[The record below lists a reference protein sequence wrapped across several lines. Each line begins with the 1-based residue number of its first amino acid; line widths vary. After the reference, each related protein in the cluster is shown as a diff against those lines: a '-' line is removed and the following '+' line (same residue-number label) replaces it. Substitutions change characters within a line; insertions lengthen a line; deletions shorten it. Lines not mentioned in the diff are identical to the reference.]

1 MLNKRLLEFIPKV
14 FTYTAQS
21 VFFQWLSLLCNIAFT
36 ISICRFINYCFYNKT
51 FNSQILIETLGITIV
66 SILLRALF
74 TKININITS
83 RTSQQAKKI
92 LREKIFDKLCK
103 IGISYKN
110 YISTAEA
117 VQVSVEGID
126 QLEIYFSQYVP
137 QLFYSII
144 SVVTLFIL
152 FSIFSIKVAVIFI
165 VCVPII
171 PLSIVLIQKF
181 AKRLLSKYWN
191 SYTNLGDTFLENI
204 QGLTTLKIYG
214 CDEQKHIEMNKNA
227 ELFRKA
233 TMKVLIMQLNS
244 ISVMDL
250 VAFGGSAIGII
261 IGISEFN
268 NGSISLLNML
278 IIILLSAEFFI
289 PLRQLGSFFH
299 VAMNG
304 TAAADKIFRILDIED
319 IEIKNNTT
327 TLDDYNICLKNISFS
342 YDGSRTILNNINI
355 TLPNKGLF
363 TLVGKSGCGKST
375 IASILTGKLKNYSG
389 SIKLGNAEL
398 SDISENSLMNM
409 VTYIPHNSYIFKGTI
424 EYNLKMGKNDATK
437 NEMLNVLQ
445 KVNLLDFVNSENGL
459 NTEVTEQGNNLS
471 GGQRQRLAIARA
483 LLHNTPIYIFDEST
497 SNIDLESEEDIM
509 NVIYELAKEKTV
521 IMISHRLANA
531 INSNNIYVINKGT
544 VIENGTHTKL
554 MEQSGYYAEL
564 FNKQQNLEN
573 FNKGGIENE

>member
-1 MLNKRLLEFIPKV
+1 MLDKRLLELIPKV
-14 FTYTAQS
+14 FTYTAQA

-51 FNSQILIETLGITIV
+51 FNSQILIETLGVTII

-110 YISTAEA
+110 YVSTAEA

-126 QLEIYFSQYVP
+126 QLEVYFSQYIP

-144 SVVTLFIL
+144 SVITLFIL

-214 CDEQKHIEMNKNA
+214 CDEQKHIEMNRNS

-299 VAMNG
+299 IAMNG
-304 TAAADKIFRILDIED
+304 ASAADKIFRILDIEHFENENKYIL
-319 IEIKNNTT
+319 IEN
-327 TLDDYNICLKNISFS
+327 YNINFKNVSFS

-355 TLPNKGLF
+355 ALPNKGLF
-363 TLVGKSGCGKST
+363 TLVGKSGYGKST

-398 SDISENSLMNM
+398 SDILENSLMNM
-409 VTYIPHNSYIFKGTI
+409 VTYIPHNSYIFKGTV

-509 NVIYELAKEKTV
+509 TVIYELAKEKTV

-531 INSNNIYVINKGT
+531 INSNNIFVINNGT
-544 VIENGTHTKL
+544 VVENGTHTKL
-554 MEQSGYYAEL
+554 IEQSGYYAEL

-573 FNKGGIENE
+573 FNKGGVNNE

>member
-1 MLNKRLLEFIPKV
+1 MLNKRLLELIPKV
-14 FTYTAQS
+14 FTYTAQA

-51 FNSQILIETLGITIV
+51 FNSQILIETLGVTII

-74 TKININITS
+74 TKININITY

-110 YISTAEA
+110 YVSTAEA

-126 QLEIYFSQYVP
+126 QLEVYFSQYVP

-144 SVVTLFIL
+144 SVITLFIL
-152 FSIFSIKVAVIFI
+152 FSIFSIKVAIVFI

-214 CDEQKHIEMNKNA
+214 CDEQKHIEMNRNS

-299 VAMNG
+299 IAMNG
-304 TAAADKIFRILDIED
+304 ASAADKIFRILDIEH
-319 IEIKNNTT
+319 IENENKNILIDN
-327 TLDDYNICLKNISFS
+327 YNINFKNVSFS
-342 YDGSRTILNNINI
+342 YDGNRTILNNINI
-355 TLPNKGLF
+355 ALPNKGLF

-398 SDISENSLMNM
+398 SDILENSLMNM
-409 VTYIPHNSYIFKGTI
+409 VTYIPHNSYIFKGTV

-509 NVIYELAKEKTV
+509 TVIYELAKEKTV

-531 INSNNIYVINKGT
+531 INSNNIFVINNGT
-544 VIENGTHTKL
+544 VVENGTHTKL
-554 MEQSGYYAEL
+554 IEQSGYYAEL

-573 FNKGGIENE
+573 FNKGGVNNE

>member
-1 MLNKRLLEFIPKV
+1 MLNKRLLELIPKV

-110 YISTAEA
+110 YVSTAEA

-327 TLDDYNICLKNISFS
+327 TLDDYNICLKNVSFS

-375 IASILTGKLKNYSG
+375 IASILTGKLKNYSD

-544 VIENGTHTKL
+544 VIENGTHTELIK
-554 MEQSGYYAEL
+554 QSGYYAEL

>member
-36 ISICRFINYCFYNKT
+36 ISIYRFINYCFYNKT

-304 TAAADKIFRILDIED
+304 TAAADKIFRILDMED

-389 SIKLGNAEL
+389 SIKFGNAEL

-544 VIENGTHTKL
+544 VIENGTHTEL
-554 MEQSGYYAEL
+554 MKQSGYYAEL

>member
-1 MLNKRLLEFIPKV
+1 MLNKRLLELIPKV

-83 RTSQQAKKI
+83 RISQQAKKI

-327 TLDDYNICLKNISFS
+327 TLDDYNICLKNVSFS

-437 NEMLNVLQ
+437 NEMLNVLP

>member
-1 MLNKRLLEFIPKV
+1 MLNKRLLELIPKV
-14 FTYTAQS
+14 FTYTAQA

-51 FNSQILIETLGITIV
+51 FNSQILIETLGVTII
-66 SILLRALF
+66 SILLRAFF
-74 TKININITS
+74 TKININITY

-110 YISTAEA
+110 YVSTAEA

-126 QLEIYFSQYVP
+126 QLEVYFSQYVP

-144 SVVTLFIL
+144 SVITLFIL
-152 FSIFSIKVAVIFI
+152 FSIFSIKVAIVFI

-214 CDEQKHIEMNKNA
+214 CDEQKHIEMNRNA

-261 IGISEFN
+261 IGILEFK
-268 NGSISLLNML
+268 NGNIALLNML

-299 VAMNG
+299 IAMNG
-304 TAAADKIFRILDIED
+304 ASAADKIFRILDIEH
-319 IEIKNNTT
+319 IENENKNILIEN
-327 TLDDYNICLKNISFS
+327 YNINFKNVSFS
-342 YDGSRTILNNINI
+342 YDGNRTILNNINI
-355 TLPNKGLF
+355 ALPNKGLF

-398 SDISENSLMNM
+398 SDILENSLMNM
-409 VTYIPHNSYIFKGTI
+409 VTYIPHNSYIFKGTV
-424 EYNLKMGKNDATK
+424 EYNLKMGKKDATK

-509 NVIYELAKEKTV
+509 TVIYELAKEKTV

-531 INSNNIYVINKGT
+531 INSNNIFVINNGT
-544 VIENGTHTKL
+544 VVENGTHTKL
-554 MEQSGYYAEL
+554 IEQSGYYAEL

-573 FNKGGIENE
+573 FNKGGVNNE

>member
-1 MLNKRLLEFIPKV
+1 MI
-14 FTYTAQS
+14 
-21 VFFQWLSLLCNIAFT
+21 
-36 ISICRFINYCFYNKT
+36 
-51 FNSQILIETLGITIV
+51 
-66 SILLRALF
+66 
-74 TKININITS
+74 
-83 RTSQQAKKI
+83 
-92 LREKIFDKLCK
+92 
-103 IGISYKN
+103 
-110 YISTAEA
+110 
-117 VQVSVEGID
+117 
-126 QLEIYFSQYVP
+126 
-137 QLFYSII
+137 
-144 SVVTLFIL
+144 
-152 FSIFSIKVAVIFI
+152 
-165 VCVPII
+165 
-171 PLSIVLIQKF
+171 
-181 AKRLLSKYWN
+181 
-191 SYTNLGDTFLENI
+191 
-204 QGLTTLKIYG
+204 
-214 CDEQKHIEMNKNA
+214 
-227 ELFRKA
+227 
-233 TMKVLIMQLNS
+233 
-244 ISVMDL
+244 
-250 VAFGGSAIGII
+250 
-261 IGISEFN
+261 
-268 NGSISLLNML
+268 
-278 IIILLSAEFFI
+278 
-289 PLRQLGSFFH
+289 
-299 VAMNG
+299 
-304 TAAADKIFRILDIED
+304 
-319 IEIKNNTT
+319 IKNV
-327 TLDDYNICLKNISFS
+327 SFS

-544 VIENGTHTKL
+544 VIENGTHTELIK
-554 MEQSGYYAEL
+554 QSGYYAEL

>member
-1 MLNKRLLEFIPKV
+1 MLNKRLLELIPKV
-14 FTYTAQS
+14 FTYTAQA

-83 RTSQQAKKI
+83 HTSQQAKKI

-126 QLEIYFSQYVP
+126 QLEVYFSQYIP

-144 SVVTLFIL
+144 SVITLFIL
-152 FSIFSIKVAVIFI
+152 FSIFSIKVAIVFI

-181 AKRLLSKYWN
+181 AKKLLSKYWN

-214 CDEQKHIEMNKNA
+214 CDEQKHIEMNRNA

-261 IGISEFN
+261 IGILEFK
-268 NGSISLLNML
+268 NGNIALLNML

-299 VAMNG
+299 IAMNG
-304 TAAADKIFRILDIED
+304 ASAADKIFRILDIEH
-319 IEIKNNTT
+319 IENENKNTT
-327 TLDDYNICLKNISFS
+327 LENYNINFKNVSFS
-342 YDGSRTILNNINI
+342 YDGNRTILNNINI
-355 TLPNKGLF
+355 ALPNKGLF

-398 SDISENSLMNM
+398 SDILENSLMNM
-409 VTYIPHNSYIFKGTI
+409 VTYIPHNSYIFKGTV

-459 NTEVTEQGNNLS
+459 KTKVTEQGNNLS

-509 NVIYELAKEKTV
+509 TVIYELAKEKTV

-531 INSNNIYVINKGT
+531 INSNNIFVINNGT
-544 VIENGTHTKL
+544 VVENGTHTKL
-554 MEQSGYYAEL
+554 IEQSGYYAEL

-573 FNKGGIENE
+573 FNKGGIGNE

>member
-1 MLNKRLLEFIPKV
+1 MLNKRLLELIPKV
-14 FTYTAQS
+14 FTYTAQA

-51 FNSQILIETLGITIV
+51 FNSQILIETLGVTII

-74 TKININITS
+74 TKININITY

-110 YISTAEA
+110 YVSTAEA

-126 QLEIYFSQYVP
+126 QLEVYFSQYVP

-144 SVVTLFIL
+144 SVITLFIL
-152 FSIFSIKVAVIFI
+152 FSIFSIKVAIVFI

-214 CDEQKHIEMNKNA
+214 CDEQKHIEMNRNS

-299 VAMNG
+299 IAMNG
-304 TAAADKIFRILDIED
+304 ASAADKIFRILDIEH
-319 IEIKNNTT
+319 IENENKNILIEN
-327 TLDDYNICLKNISFS
+327 YNINFKNVSFS
-342 YDGSRTILNNINI
+342 YDGNRTILNNINI
-355 TLPNKGLF
+355 ALPNKGLF

-398 SDISENSLMNM
+398 SDILENSLMNM
-409 VTYIPHNSYIFKGTI
+409 VTYIPHNSYIFKGTV

-509 NVIYELAKEKTV
+509 TVIYELAKEKTV

-531 INSNNIYVINKGT
+531 INSNNIFVINNGT
-544 VIENGTHTKL
+544 VVENGTHTKL
-554 MEQSGYYAEL
+554 IEQSGYYAEL

-573 FNKGGIENE
+573 FNKGGVNNE

>member
-304 TAAADKIFRILDIED
+304 TAAADKIFRILDMED

-389 SIKLGNAEL
+389 SIKFGNAEL

-544 VIENGTHTKL
+544 VIENGTHTEL
-554 MEQSGYYAEL
+554 MKQSGYYAEL
-564 FNKQQNLEN
+564 FNTQQNLEN

>member
-1 MLNKRLLEFIPKV
+1 MLNKRLLELIPKV
-14 FTYTAQS
+14 FTYTAQA

-327 TLDDYNICLKNISFS
+327 TLDDYNICLKNVSFS

-389 SIKLGNAEL
+389 SIKLGNDEL

-544 VIENGTHTKL
+544 VIENGTHTELTK
-554 MEQSGYYAEL
+554 QSGYYAEL

>member
-1 MLNKRLLEFIPKV
+1 MLNKRLLELIPKV
-14 FTYTAQS
+14 FTYTAQA

-51 FNSQILIETLGITIV
+51 FNSQILIETLGVTII

-110 YISTAEA
+110 YVSTAEA

-126 QLEIYFSQYVP
+126 QLEVYFSQYIP

-144 SVVTLFIL
+144 SVITLFIL
-152 FSIFSIKVAVIFI
+152 FSIFSIKVAIIFI

-181 AKRLLSKYWN
+181 AKKLLSKYWN

-214 CDEQKHIEMNKNA
+214 CDEQKHIEMNRNS

-299 VAMNG
+299 IAMNG
-304 TAAADKIFRILDIED
+304 ASAADKIFRILDIEH
-319 IEIKNNTT
+319 IENENKNILIEN
-327 TLDDYNICLKNISFS
+327 YNINFKNVSFS
-342 YDGSRTILNNINI
+342 YDGNRTILNNINI
-355 TLPNKGLF
+355 ALPNKGLF

-375 IASILTGKLKNYSG
+375 IASILTGKLKNYS
-389 SIKLGNAEL
+389 
-398 SDISENSLMNM
+398 
-409 VTYIPHNSYIFKGTI
+409 
-424 EYNLKMGKNDATK
+424 
-437 NEMLNVLQ
+437 
-445 KVNLLDFVNSENGL
+445 
-459 NTEVTEQGNNLS
+459 
-471 GGQRQRLAIARA
+471 
-483 LLHNTPIYIFDEST
+483 
-497 SNIDLESEEDIM
+497 
-509 NVIYELAKEKTV
+509 
-521 IMISHRLANA
+521 
-531 INSNNIYVINKGT
+531 
-544 VIENGTHTKL
+544 
-554 MEQSGYYAEL
+554 
-564 FNKQQNLEN
+564 
-573 FNKGGIENE
+573 

>member
-1 MLNKRLLEFIPKV
+1 MLDKRLLELIPKV
-14 FTYTAQS
+14 FTYTAQA

-51 FNSQILIETLGITIV
+51 FNSQILIETLGVTII

-110 YISTAEA
+110 YVSTAEA

-126 QLEIYFSQYVP
+126 QLEVYFSQYIP

-144 SVVTLFIL
+144 SVITLFIL
-152 FSIFSIKVAVIFI
+152 FSIFSIKEAVIFI

-214 CDEQKHIEMNKNA
+214 CDEQKHIEMNRNS

-299 VAMNG
+299 IAMNG
-304 TAAADKIFRILDIED
+304 ASAADKIFRILDIEHFENENKYIL
-319 IEIKNNTT
+319 IEN
-327 TLDDYNICLKNISFS
+327 YNINFKNVSFS
-342 YDGSRTILNNINI
+342 YDGNRTILNNINI
-355 TLPNKGLF
+355 ALPNKGLF
-363 TLVGKSGCGKST
+363 TLVGKSGYGKST

-398 SDISENSLMNM
+398 SDILENSLMNM
-409 VTYIPHNSYIFKGTI
+409 VTYIPHNSYIFKGTV

-509 NVIYELAKEKTV
+509 TVIYELAKEKTV

-531 INSNNIYVINKGT
+531 INSNNIFVINNGT
-544 VIENGTHTKL
+544 VVENGTHTKL
-554 MEQSGYYAEL
+554 IEQSGYYAEL

-573 FNKGGIENE
+573 FNKGGVNNE

>member
-1 MLNKRLLEFIPKV
+1 MLNKRLLELIPKV

-126 QLEIYFSQYVP
+126 QLEIYFSQYIP

-327 TLDDYNICLKNISFS
+327 TLDDYNICLKNVSFS

-389 SIKLGNAEL
+389 SIKLGNDEL

-521 IMISHRLANA
+521 IMISHRLVNA

>member
-1 MLNKRLLEFIPKV
+1 MLNKRLLELIPKV

-51 FNSQILIETLGITIV
+51 FNSQILIETLGITIF

-327 TLDDYNICLKNISFS
+327 TLDDYNICLKNVSFS

-375 IASILTGKLKNYSG
+375 IASILTCKLKNYSG
-389 SIKLGNAEL
+389 SIKLGNDEL

-445 KVNLLDFVNSENGL
+445 KVNLLDFVNRENGL

-521 IMISHRLANA
+521 IMISHRLVNA

>member
-1 MLNKRLLEFIPKV
+1 MLNKRLLELIPKV
-14 FTYTAQS
+14 FTYTAQA

-327 TLDDYNICLKNISFS
+327 TLDDYNICLKNVSFS

-389 SIKLGNAEL
+389 SIKLGNDEL

-459 NTEVTEQGNNLS
+459 NTEVTEQGNSLS

>member
-1 MLNKRLLEFIPKV
+1 MLNKRLLELIPKV
-14 FTYTAQS
+14 FTYTAQA
-21 VFFQWLSLLCNIAFT
+21 VFFQWLYLLCNIAFT

-51 FNSQILIETLGITIV
+51 FNSQILIETLGVTII

-110 YISTAEA
+110 YVSTAEA

-126 QLEIYFSQYVP
+126 QLEVYFSQYIP

-144 SVVTLFIL
+144 SVITLFIL
-152 FSIFSIKVAVIFI
+152 FSIFSIKVAIVFI

-181 AKRLLSKYWN
+181 AKKLLSKYWN

-204 QGLTTLKIYG
+204 QGLTPLKIYG
-214 CDEQKHIEMNKNA
+214 CDEQKHIEMNRNA

-261 IGISEFN
+261 IGILEFK
-268 NGSISLLNML
+268 NGNIALLNML

-299 VAMNG
+299 IAMNG
-304 TAAADKIFRILDIED
+304 ASAADKIFRILDIEH
-319 IEIKNNTT
+319 IENENKNILIEN
-327 TLDDYNICLKNISFS
+327 YNINFKNVSFS
-342 YDGSRTILNNINI
+342 YDGNRTILNNINI
-355 TLPNKGLF
+355 ALPNKGLF

-389 SIKLGNAEL
+389 SIKLGNMVL
-398 SDISENSLMNM
+398 SKISENALMDI
-409 VTYIPHNSYIFKGTI
+409 VTYIPHNGYIFKGTI
-424 EYNLKMGKNDATK
+424 EYNLKMGKSNATK

-459 NTEVTEQGNNLS
+459 KTKVTEQGNNLS

-509 NVIYELAKEKTV
+509 TVIYELAKEKTV

-531 INSNNIYVINKGT
+531 INSNNIFVINNGT
-544 VIENGTHTKL
+544 VVENGTHTKL
-554 MEQSGYYAEL
+554 IEQSGYYAEL

-573 FNKGGIENE
+573 FNKGGVNNE

>member
-1 MLNKRLLEFIPKV
+1 MLNKRLLELIPKV
-14 FTYTAQS
+14 FTYTAQA

-51 FNSQILIETLGITIV
+51 FNSQILIETLGVTII

-74 TKININITS
+74 TKININITY

-110 YISTAEA
+110 YVSTAEA

-144 SVVTLFIL
+144 SVITLFIL
-152 FSIFSIKVAVIFI
+152 FSIFSIKVAIVFI

-181 AKRLLSKYWN
+181 AKKLLSKYWN
-191 SYTNLGDTFLENI
+191 SYTNLGNTFLENI

-214 CDEQKHIEMNKNA
+214 CDEQKHIEMNRNA

-261 IGISEFN
+261 IGILEFK
-268 NGSISLLNML
+268 NGNIALLNML

-299 VAMNG
+299 IAMNG
-304 TAAADKIFRILDIED
+304 ASAADKIFRILDIED
-319 IEIKNNTT
+319 IENKNNTT
-327 TLDDYNICLKNISFS
+327 TLENYNINFKNVSFS
-342 YDGSRTILNNINI
+342 YDGNRTILNNINI

-363 TLVGKSGCGKST
+363 TLVGKSGCG
-375 IASILTGKLKNYSG
+375 
-389 SIKLGNAEL
+389 SIKLGNMEL
-398 SDISENSLMNM
+398 SKISENALMDI
-409 VTYIPHNSYIFKGTI
+409 VTYIPHNGYIFKGTI
-424 EYNLKMGKNDATK
+424 EYNLKMGKSNATK

-459 NTEVTEQGNNLS
+459 KTKVTEQGNNLS

-509 NVIYELAKEKTV
+509 TVIYELAKEKTV

-531 INSNNIYVINKGT
+531 INSNNIFVINNGT
-544 VIENGTHTKL
+544 VVENGTHTKL
-554 MEQSGYYAEL
+554 IEQSGYYAEL

-573 FNKGGIENE
+573 FNKGGVNNE

>member
-1 MLNKRLLEFIPKV
+1 MLNKRLLELIPKV
-14 FTYTAQS
+14 FTYTAQA

-51 FNSQILIETLGITIV
+51 FNSQIFIETLGIAVI

-126 QLEIYFSQYVP
+126 QLEIYFSQYIP

-144 SVVTLFIL
+144 SVVTLFVL
-152 FSIFSIKVAVIFI
+152 FSIFSIKVALVFI
-165 VCVPII
+165 ICVPII

-181 AKRLLSKYWN
+181 AKKLLSKYWN

-214 CDEQKHIEMNKNA
+214 CDQQKHIEMNKNA

-261 IGISEFN
+261 IGILEFN
-268 NGSISLLNML
+268 SNNISLLNML
-278 IIILLSAEFFI
+278 IIVLLSSEFFI

-304 TAAADKIFRILDIED
+304 ASAADKIFRILDIE
-319 IEIKNNTT
+319 NTE
-327 TLDDYNICLKNISFS
+327 NKNIDVVKNFNINFENVSFS
-342 YDGSRTILNNINI
+342 YDGSKTILNNINI
-355 TLPNKGLF
+355 ALPSKGLF

-375 IASILTGKLKNYSG
+375 IASILIGKLKNYTG
-389 SIKLGNAEL
+389 YIKLGNSEL
-398 SDISENSLMNM
+398 SDISENELVNI
-409 VTYIPHNSYIFKGTI
+409 VTYIPHNSYIFKGTV
-424 EYNLKMGKNDATK
+424 EYNLKMGKNNATK
-437 NEMLNVLQ
+437 EEMLNALN
-445 KVNLLDFVNSENGL
+445 KVNLLDFINSENGL
-459 NTEVTEQGNNLS
+459 ETAVTEQGNNLS

-509 NVIYELAKEKTV
+509 NVIYELSKEKLV

-531 INSNNIYVINKGT
+531 INSNNIYVINNGT
-544 VIENGTHTKL
+544 VVENGTHTKL
-554 MEQSGYYAEL
+554 MEQSGYYAQL
-564 FNKQQNLEN
+564 FSKQQALEK
-573 FNKGGIENE
+573 FNNGGVNIE

>member
-1 MLNKRLLEFIPKV
+1 MLNKRLLELIPKV
-14 FTYTAQS
+14 FTYTAQA

-327 TLDDYNICLKNISFS
+327 TLDDYNICLKNVSFS

-459 NTEVTEQGNNLS
+459 NTEVTEQGNSLS

-531 INSNNIYVINKGT
+531 INSNNIYVINKCT

>member
-1 MLNKRLLEFIPKV
+1 MLNKRLLELIPKV
-14 FTYTAQS
+14 FTYTAQA

-51 FNSQILIETLGITIV
+51 FNSQILIETLGVTII

-83 RTSQQAKKI
+83 HTSQQAKKI

-103 IGISYKN
+103 IGVSYKN
-110 YISTAEA
+110 YVSTAEA

-126 QLEIYFSQYVP
+126 QLEVYFSQYIP

-152 FSIFSIKVAVIFI
+152 FSIFSIKVAIVFI

-181 AKRLLSKYWN
+181 AKKLLSKYWN
-191 SYTNLGDTFLENI
+191 SYTNLGNTFLENI
-204 QGLTTLKIYG
+204 QGLTTLKIYS

-261 IGISEFN
+261 IGILEFK
-268 NGSISLLNML
+268 NGNIALLNML

-299 VAMNG
+299 IAMNG
-304 TAAADKIFRILDIED
+304 ASAADKIFRILDIEH
-319 IEIKNNTT
+319 IENENKNTT
-327 TLDDYNICLKNISFS
+327 LENYNISFKNVSFS
-342 YDGSRTILNNINI
+342 YDGNRTILNNINI
-355 TLPNKGLF
+355 ILPNKGLF

-389 SIKLGNAEL
+389 YIKLGNMEL
-398 SDISENSLMNM
+398 SKISESALMDI
-409 VTYIPHNSYIFKGTI
+409 VTYIPHNGYIFKGTI
-424 EYNLKMGKNDATK
+424 EYNLKMGKSNATK

-459 NTEVTEQGNNLS
+459 KTKVTEQGNNLS

-509 NVIYELAKEKTV
+509 TVIYKLAKEKTV
-521 IMISHRLANA
+521 IMIFHRLANA
-531 INSNNIYVINKGT
+531 INSNNIFVINNGT
-544 VIENGTHTKL
+544 IVENGTHTKL
-554 MEQSGYYAEL
+554 IEQSGYYAEL

-573 FNKGGIENE
+573 FNKGGVSNE

>member
-1 MLNKRLLEFIPKV
+1 MLNKRLLELIPKV
-14 FTYTAQS
+14 FTYTAQA

-51 FNSQILIETLGITIV
+51 FNSQILIETLGVTII

-83 RTSQQAKKI
+83 HTSQQAKKI

-103 IGISYKN
+103 IGVSYKN
-110 YISTAEA
+110 YVSTAEA

-126 QLEIYFSQYVP
+126 QLEVYFSQYIP

-152 FSIFSIKVAVIFI
+152 FSIFSIKVAIVFI

-181 AKRLLSKYWN
+181 AKKLLSKYWN

-204 QGLTTLKIYG
+204 QGLTTLKIYS

-261 IGISEFN
+261 IGILEFK
-268 NGSISLLNML
+268 NGNIALLNML

-299 VAMNG
+299 IAMNG
-304 TAAADKIFRILDIED
+304 ASAADKILRILDIEHF
-319 IEIKNNTT
+319 ENENKNTT
-327 TLDDYNICLKNISFS
+327 IENYNISFKNVSFS
-342 YDGSRTILNNINI
+342 YDGNRTILNNINI
-355 TLPNKGLF
+355 ILPNKGLF

-389 SIKLGNAEL
+389 YIKLGNMEL
-398 SDISENSLMNM
+398 SKISENALMDI
-409 VTYIPHNSYIFKGTI
+409 VTYIPHNGYIFKGTI
-424 EYNLKMGKNDATK
+424 EYNLKMGKSNATK

-459 NTEVTEQGNNLS
+459 KTKVTEQGNNLS

-509 NVIYELAKEKTV
+509 TVIYELAKEKTV

-531 INSNNIYVINKGT
+531 INSNNIFVINNGT
-544 VIENGTHTKL
+544 VVENGTHTKL
-554 MEQSGYYAEL
+554 IEQSGYYAEL

-573 FNKGGIENE
+573 FNKGGVSNE

>member
-1 MLNKRLLEFIPKV
+1 
-14 FTYTAQS
+14 
-21 VFFQWLSLLCNIAFT
+21 
-36 ISICRFINYCFYNKT
+36 
-51 FNSQILIETLGITIV
+51 
-66 SILLRALF
+66 
-74 TKININITS
+74 
-83 RTSQQAKKI
+83 
-92 LREKIFDKLCK
+92 
-103 IGISYKN
+103 
-110 YISTAEA
+110 
-117 VQVSVEGID
+117 
-126 QLEIYFSQYVP
+126 
-137 QLFYSII
+137 
-144 SVVTLFIL
+144 
-152 FSIFSIKVAVIFI
+152 
-165 VCVPII
+165 
-171 PLSIVLIQKF
+171 
-181 AKRLLSKYWN
+181 
-191 SYTNLGDTFLENI
+191 
-204 QGLTTLKIYG
+204 
-214 CDEQKHIEMNKNA
+214 
-227 ELFRKA
+227 
-233 TMKVLIMQLNS
+233 MQLNS

-327 TLDDYNICLKNISFS
+327 TLDDYNICLKNVSFS

-437 NEMLNVLQ
+437 NEMLNILQ

-531 INSNNIYVINKGT
+531 INSNNIYVINKCT

>member
-1 MLNKRLLEFIPKV
+1 MLNKRLLELIPKV
-14 FTYTAQS
+14 FTYTAQA

-51 FNSQILIETLGITIV
+51 FNSQIFIETLGIAVI

-126 QLEIYFSQYVP
+126 QLEIYFSQYIP

-144 SVVTLFIL
+144 SVVTLFVL
-152 FSIFSIKVAVIFI
+152 FSIFSIKVALVFI
-165 VCVPII
+165 ICVPII

-181 AKRLLSKYWN
+181 AKKLLSKYWN

-214 CDEQKHIEMNKNA
+214 CDQQKHIEMNKNA

-261 IGISEFN
+261 IGILEFN
-268 NGSISLLNML
+268 SNNISLLNML
-278 IIILLSAEFFI
+278 IIVLLSSEFFI

-304 TAAADKIFRILDIED
+304 ASAADKIFRILDIE
-319 IEIKNNTT
+319 NTE
-327 TLDDYNICLKNISFS
+327 NKNIDVVENSNINFENVSFS
-342 YDGSRTILNNINI
+342 YDGSKTILNNINI
-355 TLPNKGLF
+355 ALPSKGLF

-375 IASILTGKLKNYSG
+375 IASILIGKLKNYTG
-389 SIKLGNAEL
+389 YIKLGNSEL
-398 SDISENSLMNM
+398 SDISENELVNI
-409 VTYIPHNSYIFKGTI
+409 VTYIPHNSYIFKGTV
-424 EYNLKMGKNDATK
+424 EYNLKMGKSNATK
-437 NEMLNVLQ
+437 EEMLNALN
-445 KVNLLDFVNSENGL
+445 KVNLLDFINSENGL
-459 NTEVTEQGNNLS
+459 ETAVTEQGNNLS

-509 NVIYELAKEKTV
+509 NVIYELSKEKLV

-531 INSNNIYVINKGT
+531 INSNNIYVINNGT
-544 VIENGTHTKL
+544 VVENGTHTKL
-554 MEQSGYYAEL
+554 MEQSGYYAQL
-564 FNKQQNLEN
+564 FSKQQALEK
-573 FNKGGIENE
+573 FNNGGVNIE

>member
-1 MLNKRLLEFIPKV
+1 MLNKRLLELIPKV
-14 FTYTAQS
+14 FTYTA

-327 TLDDYNICLKNISFS
+327 TLDDYNICLKNVSFS

-437 NEMLNVLQ
+437 NEMLNILQ

-531 INSNNIYVINKGT
+531 INSNNIYVINKCT

>member
-1 MLNKRLLEFIPKV
+1 MLNKRLLELIPKV

-51 FNSQILIETLGITIV
+51 FNSQILIETLGVTII

-83 RTSQQAKKI
+83 HTSQQAKKI
-92 LREKIFDKLCK
+92 LRKKIFDKLCK

-110 YISTAEA
+110 YVSTAEA

-126 QLEIYFSQYVP
+126 QLEVYFSQYIP

-144 SVVTLFIL
+144 SVITLFIL
-152 FSIFSIKVAVIFI
+152 FSIFSIKVAIVFI

-214 CDEQKHIEMNKNA
+214 CDEQKHIEMNRNA

-261 IGISEFN
+261 IGILEFK
-268 NGSISLLNML
+268 NGNIALLNML

-299 VAMNG
+299 IAMNG
-304 TAAADKIFRILDIED
+304 ASAADKIFRILDIEH
-319 IEIKNNTT
+319 IENENKNTT
-327 TLDDYNICLKNISFS
+327 LENYNINFKNVSFS
-342 YDGSRTILNNINI
+342 YDGNRTILNNINI
-355 TLPNKGLF
+355 ALPNKGLF

-398 SDISENSLMNM
+398 SDILENSLMNM
-409 VTYIPHNSYIFKGTI
+409 VTYIPHNSYIFKGTV

-459 NTEVTEQGNNLS
+459 KTKVTEQGNNLS

-509 NVIYELAKEKTV
+509 TVIYELAKEKTV

-531 INSNNIYVINKGT
+531 INSNNIFVINNGT
-544 VIENGTHTKL
+544 VVENGTHTKL
-554 MEQSGYYAEL
+554 IEQSGYYAEL

-573 FNKGGIENE
+573 FNKGGIGNE

>member
-1 MLNKRLLEFIPKV
+1 MLNKRLLELIPKV
-14 FTYTAQS
+14 FTYTAQA

-327 TLDDYNICLKNISFS
+327 TLDDYNICLKNVSFS

-389 SIKLGNAEL
+389 SIKLGNDEL

-544 VIENGTHTKL
+544 VIENGIHTEL
-554 MEQSGYYAEL
+554 MKQSGYYAEL